1 VVLGIQLY
9 LHRGIVPIDL
19 SVQVGVGDMNTTKV
33 LLKGNVDVNEAG
45 PEENTAIDLRLS
57 VSSRTQEPRYR
68 PLKVYSVNC

>member
-1 VVLGIQLY
+1 
-9 LHRGIVPIDL
+9 
-19 SVQVGVGDMNTTKV
+19 MNTTKV

-68 PLKVYSVNC
+68 PLKVCSVNR